1 MRFEFSIELG
11 GEFQLSGLKA
21 AAKSGGEQE
30 KPIAVLSA
38 VTVVLQL
45 CYETS
50 FCLSFSKDLEAG

>member
-30 KPIAVLSA
+30 KPEAS
-38 VTVVLQL
+38 T
-45 CYETS
+45 
-50 FCLSFSKDLEAG
+50 FCSDCGAAALL